1 MPSFDVVSE
10 IDSHE
15 LTNAVDQAARELG
28 NRFDFKGTGATF
40 ELNDYVVVMEA
51 PSDFQL
57 KQMFD
62 ILTPKITGRGI
73 SAGAMTAEDPDV
85 NLARARQNVTMKH
98 GIDKDT
104 AKKIVKMIK
113 GSKIK
118 VQAAMQGEQGAKVL
132 FGNIV
137 FVYAHLEF
145 ATTGTARN
153 SVDRLVIELLHVWQ
167 QVAAHRSDAKVELC
181 ACDRRPCPARNCG
194 QGVIHLIVICL
205 PRGSVAQDGLGLVI
219 KIRQAKFCVVP
230 DSVGDGIRAQ
240 CVRKVA
246 ICSRSGQA
254 GHFAD
259 VVV

>member
-118 VQAAMQGEQGAKVL
+118 VQAAIQGEQVRVNGKKRDDL
-132 FGNIV
+132 QECMQM
-137 FVYAHLEF
+137 LK
-145 ATTGTARN
+145 
-153 SVDRLVIELLHVWQ
+153 ELKL
-167 QVAAHRSDAKVELC
+167 D
-181 ACDRRPCPARNCG
+181 
-194 QGVIHLIVICL
+194 
-205 PRGSVAQDGLGLVI
+205 
-219 KIRQAKFCVVP
+219 VP
-230 DSVGDGIRAQ
+230 LQFNNFRD
-240 CVRKVA
+240 
-246 ICSRSGQA
+246 
-254 GHFAD
+254 
-259 VVV
+259 